1 VFLTVTLNAAL
12 DKTLRVANLQIGLR
26 HRCQPGLIQP
36 GGKGIN
42 VARALKGLG
51 QPVIAT
57 GLAGGRTGIRIIED
71 LTTEGILNDF
81 VRIGGESRTSTLVI
95 DPAGHTTPTEIV
107 EYGPEVSEAELAT
120 VTAKLA
126 YLMKGASGVIF
137 AGSLPR
143 KVPEEWYAG
152 ALREA
157 RKQKLFT
164 ILDSEGEPL
173 RRGVAA
179 EPDLVAPNQ
188 QEAEELV
195 GFEFQTDQDFQ
206 AALDDIAGMGARSV
220 IITRES
226 GCFALIRESGGRMRR
241 LQAETQILERI
252 APVGSGDS
260 LLAGF
265 LAARRQERPLEDALR
280 FAVACGAANT
290 QAFGA
295 GTFDAR
301 DATRLASA
309 VQVREVDRVAG

>member
-57 GLAGGRTGIRIIED
+57 GLAGGRTGLRIVED
-71 LTTEGILNDF
+71 LTAEGILNDF

-107 EYGPEVSEAELAT
+107 EYGPEVSEDELAT
-120 VTAKLA
+120 LGAKLA
-126 YLMKGASGVIF
+126 YLMRGVTGVVF

-143 KVPEEWYAG
+143 DVPEEWYAA

-173 RRGVAA
+173 RRGMAA

-206 AALDDIAGMGARSV
+206 VALDEIAGMGARSA

-226 GCFALIRESGGRMRR
+226 GCFALIRDGSRMRR

-260 LLAGF
+260 LLAGY

-295 GTFDAR
+295 GTFDVR
-301 DATRLASA
+301 DATRLTNG

>member
-1 VFLTVTLNAAL
+1 
-12 DKTLRVANLQIGLR
+12 
-26 HRCQPGLIQP
+26 
-36 GGKGIN
+36 
-42 VARALKGLG
+42 
-51 QPVIAT
+51 
-57 GLAGGRTGIRIIED
+57 
-71 LTTEGILNDF
+71 
-81 VRIGGESRTSTLVI
+81 
-95 DPAGHTTPTEIV
+95 
-107 EYGPEVSEAELAT
+107 
-120 VTAKLA
+120 
-126 YLMKGASGVIF
+126 VIF

-143 KVPEEWYAG
+143 HVPEEWYAG

-164 ILDSEGEPL
+164 ILDSEGVPL

-206 AALDDIAGMGARSV
+206 VALDEIVEMGARSV

-226 GCFALIRESGGRMRR
+226 GCFALIRDGSRMRR
-241 LQAETQILERI
+241 LQAETHILERI

-260 LLAGF
+260 LLAGY
-265 LAARRQERPLEDALR
+265 LAARRPDRPLEDALR

-301 DATRLASA
+301 DATRLASG